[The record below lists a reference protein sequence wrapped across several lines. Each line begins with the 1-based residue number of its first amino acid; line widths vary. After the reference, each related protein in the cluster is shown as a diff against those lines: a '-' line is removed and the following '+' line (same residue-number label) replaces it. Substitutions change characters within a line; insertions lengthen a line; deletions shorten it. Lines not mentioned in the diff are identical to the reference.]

1 MSTELI
7 VLEDVKIEPFFIGG
21 KGIDSILAEIES
33 KAMEHVPDVSTLK
46 GRNAIKANVTKVTTC
61 KTFLEASGKDLS
73 AKRKLEPKLIDAN
86 RKRVKE
92 FLEALQVMARLKLT
106 EWETEQA
113 QIKLEAEEKAAADAR
128 IELHDTYY
136 EAAAILMAEDF
147 RQRAAVI
154 EQARLD
160 QIARD
165 DAIALEATQKAERE
179 AQAAI
184 DKAEA
189 DKQAAIVAA
198 KAAEDKAKQD
208 KIDADKREEQ
218 YKINA
223 EIFAEQSRQQVLA
236 DKIAA
241 EKKAEADRQQAII
254 NEQNR
259 VAAEQKQIEADTA
272 KREANTKHKGKI
284 HRTILAAMVDGGLD
298 ENTAK
303 GLIGNMSK
311 GLIPY
316 VSINY

>member
-46 GRNAIKANVTKVTTC
+46 GRNAIKANVTKVTNC

-92 FLEALQVMARLKLT
+92 FLEALQATARLKLT

-113 QIKLEAEEKAAADAR
+113 RIKLEAEEKAAADAR
-128 IELHDTYY
+128 LELHDTYY
-136 EAAAILMAEDF
+136 EVAAILMAEDF
-147 RQRAAVI
+147 RQREAAK

-165 DAIALEATQKAERE
+165 DAIALEATQQAEAE
-179 AQAAI
+179 AQAAMH
-184 DKAEA
+184 KVKMEAEQY
-189 DKQAAIVAA
+189 KR
-198 KAAEDKAKQD
+198 D
-208 KIDADKREEQ
+208 KIDIEEKAEKDRILAVEREEQ

-223 EIFAEQSRQQVLA
+223 EIFAKQAEERALA

-241 EKKAEADRQQAII
+241 ELKAEEDRQQAISMS
-254 NEQNR
+254 
-259 VAAEQKQIEADTA
+259 
-272 KREANTKHKGKI
+272 
-284 HRTILAAMVDGGLD
+284 RTV
-298 ENTAK
+298 
-303 GLIGNMSK
+303 
-311 GLIPY
+311 
-316 VSINY
+316 